1 MLESLPFALFLL
13 VIAATLLRG
22 MTVRARTGVN
32 AFAFLEAR
40 GVQRA
45 AGAAFALAI
54 AVLVAGTALLAA
66 GRIAAPFAP
75 LVVGNLL
82 IAAGA
87 LAVAVAQVQM
97 GNAWRVGVRDG
108 DAPLFV
114 TAGLFRY
121 SRNPIFV
128 GMVAMA
134 LGAALVVGA
143 WWGWVAALAFALACH
158 VQVRI
163 EEAHLARRFGAD
175 YDAFRSRVP
184 RWLIVS

>member
-1 MLESLPFALFLL
+1 MLESLPLALFLL

-22 MTVRARTGVN
+22 IAVRARTGVN

-40 GVQRA
+40 GVQRI

-54 AVLVAGTALLAA
+54 AVLIGAAALLAA
-66 GRIAAPFAP
+66 GRIAGPPAA
-75 LVVGNLL
+75 LVAGDIL

-87 LAVAVAQVQM
+87 LAVIVAQVQM

-121 SRNPIFV
+121 SRNPIFA
-128 GMVAMA
+128 GMIAMA
-134 LGAALVVGA
+134 LGGALAVGTWWGWTAALV
-143 WWGWVAALAFALACH
+143 FALACH

-163 EEAHLARRFGAD
+163 EEAHLAERFGAD
-175 YDAFRSRVP
+175 YDAFRRRVP
-184 RWLIVS
+184 RWLIV